1 MVVSPHQLSTRARE
15 IDLLGWWEER
25 LGGVMLATVLMR
37 KRLWWMGMWG
47 GRGSAESGLN
57 GRVEGGGEL
66 KEEGMRVKRV
76 TVRSIG

>member
-1 MVVSPHQLSTRARE
+1 
-15 IDLLGWWEER
+15 
-25 LGGVMLATVLMR
+25 MLATVLMR

-66 KEEGMRVKRV
+66 KEEGVRVKRV